1 MVYKR
6 CGGEQNFTIK
16 VNADKLCGHFLPKDV
31 FMFSFLNSS
40 RPQNNHQGK
49 VIALMNQ
56 KGGVGKTTMAFN
68 LAHAFAHQ
76 GKKVLC
82 LDMDPQ
88 GNFTSLFQ
96 TKSPEFHIHHLLV
109 NSVKELK
116 ALHTP
121 VLLAD
126 VLIKTD
132 QEEGV
137 RIDLLPAGQEL
148 SGFELTVAGIN
159 APRQLILKKFIEKFE
174 LRSLYDM
181 IVIDGPPTLGLLV
194 VNILCATDGVLYPFV
209 PDRFSEQ
216 GLRNIQQVVA
226 DIAEMEI
233 TSTPKNL
240 GYIPNLFDVRRKQA
254 SSDLEHIRTGLG
266 DGHMYGPFT
275 NKVQFGKSLAQ
286 RKSVFNFKSAEFK
299 DLQRQFTEMT
309 QNVHRE
315 LQS

>member
-1 MVYKR
+1 
-6 CGGEQNFTIK
+6 
-16 VNADKLCGHFLPKDV
+16 
-31 FMFSFLNSS
+31 MFSFFKANPAPTANQA
-40 RPQNNHQGK
+40 RI
-49 VIALMNQ
+49 IALMNQ

-82 LDMDPQ
+82 IDMDPQ
-88 GNFTSLFQ
+88 ANFSSLFDIP
-96 TKSPEFHIHHLLV
+96 TSDDRKNIHHLLI

-116 ALHTP
+116 ALHTSTF
-121 VLLAD
+121 LND
-126 VLIKTD
+126 VIIKTN
-132 QEEGV
+132 EN
-137 RIDLLPAGQEL
+137 IDLIPSGQEL

-174 LRSLYDM
+174 LRSQYDV
-181 IVIDGPPTLGLLV
+181 IIIDGPPTLGLLV

-216 GLRNIQQVVA
+216 GLKNIQQVVA

-240 GYIPNLFDVRRKQA
+240 GYIPNLFDTRRKQA
-254 SSDLEHIRTGLG
+254 STDLEHIRETLG
-266 DGHMYGPFT
+266 EATMHEAFT

-286 RKSVFNFKSAEFK
+286 RKSVFHFKSNDFK
-299 DLQRQFTEMT
+299 DLQRQFVSMTEA
-309 QNVHRE
+309 VSKE
-315 LQS
+315 LN

>member
-1 MVYKR
+1 
-6 CGGEQNFTIK
+6 
-16 VNADKLCGHFLPKDV
+16 
-31 FMFSFLNSS
+31 MFSFFKANQETSTGTG
-40 RPQNNHQGK
+40 R

-68 LAHAFAHQ
+68 LAHAFRHQ

-82 LDMDPQ
+82 IDMDPQ
-88 GNFTSLFQ
+88 SNFTSLFDV
-96 TKSPEFHIHHLLV
+96 KVSDDARNIHHLLI

-121 VLLAD
+121 AFINEVIVKSD
-126 VLIKTD
+126 D
-132 QEEGV
+132 G
-137 RIDLLPAGQEL
+137 IDLIPSGQEL

-174 LRSLYDM
+174 LRSQYDV
-181 IVIDGPPTLGLLV
+181 IIIDGPPTLGLLV

-216 GLRNIQQVVA
+216 GLKNIQQVVE

-233 TSTPKNL
+233 TRTPKNL
-240 GYIPNLFDVRRKQA
+240 GYIPNLFDTRRKQA
-254 SSDLEHIRTGLG
+254 TTDLEHIKLTLG
-266 DGHMYGPFT
+266 EATVHEAFT

-286 RKSVFNFKSAEFK
+286 RKSVFHYKSNEYK
-299 DLQRQFTEMT
+299 DLQRQFVAMTET
-309 QNVHRE
+309 VHKE
-315 LQS
+315 LMV

>member
-1 MVYKR
+1 
-6 CGGEQNFTIK
+6 
-16 VNADKLCGHFLPKDV
+16 
-31 FMFSFLNSS
+31 MFSFFKSDKGNTNQS
-40 RPQNNHQGK
+40 GK

-68 LAHAFAHQ
+68 LAHAFHHA

-88 GNFTSLFQ
+88 GNFSSLFGVESHE
-96 TKSPEFHIHHLLV
+96 KHIHHLLV
-109 NSVKELK
+109 NSLKELK

-121 VLLAD
+121 ILLQD
-126 VLIKTD
+126 VLTKTED
-132 QEEGV
+132 G
-137 RIDLLPAGQEL
+137 IDLIPSGQEL

-159 APRQLILKKFIEKFE
+159 APRQLILKKFIEKYD
-174 LRSLYDM
+174 LRSQYDV
-181 IVIDGPPTLGLLV
+181 IIIDGPPTLGLLV

-216 GLRNIQQVVA
+216 GLKNIQQVVS

-240 GYIPNLFDVRRKQA
+240 GYIPNLFDSRRKQA
-254 SSDLEHIRTGLG
+254 GEDLDSIKTNLG
-266 DGHMYGPFT
+266 EAFIHEPFM

-286 RKSVFNFKSAEFK
+286 KRSVFHYKSAEFK
-299 DLQRQFTEMT
+299 DLQRQFLTMSES
-309 QNVHRE
+309 VERE
-315 LQS
+315 LFS

>member
-1 MVYKR
+1 
-6 CGGEQNFTIK
+6 
-16 VNADKLCGHFLPKDV
+16 
-31 FMFSFLNSS
+31 MFSFLKPNQTTT
-40 RPQNNHQGK
+40 QNQGK

-88 GNFTSLFQ
+88 GNFTSLFNIDM
-96 TKSPEFHIHHLLV
+96 PEMHMHHLLI
-109 NSVKELK
+109 NSIKELK
-116 ALHTP
+116 ALHSSA
-121 VLLAD
+121 LLSD
-126 VLIKTD
+126 IIVKTE
-132 QEEGV
+132 QQEGV
-137 RIDLLPAGQEL
+137 HIDLLPAGQEL

-159 APRQLILKKFIEKFE
+159 APRQLILKKFIEKYE
-174 LRSLYDM
+174 LRSQYDV

-194 VNILCATDGVLYPFV
+194 VNILCAADGVLYPFV

-216 GLRNIQQVVA
+216 GLKNILQVVS
-226 DIAEMEI
+226 DIADMEI

-254 SSDLEHIRTGLG
+254 GNDLAHIKETLG
-266 DGHMYGPFT
+266 EAFVYEAFT

-286 RKSVFNFKSAEFK
+286 RKSVFQFKSSEYK
-299 DLQRQFTEMT
+299 DLQRQFTLMT
-309 QNVHRE
+309 ETVQRE
-315 LQS
+315 LHS

>member
-1 MVYKR
+1 
-6 CGGEQNFTIK
+6 
-16 VNADKLCGHFLPKDV
+16 
-31 FMFSFLNSS
+31 MFSFFKANPAPTENQA
-40 RPQNNHQGK
+40 RI
-49 VIALMNQ
+49 IALMNQ

-82 LDMDPQ
+82 IDMDPQ
-88 GNFTSLFQ
+88 ANFSSLFDIPASDDR
-96 TKSPEFHIHHLLV
+96 KNIHHLLI

-116 ALHTP
+116 ALHTSTF
-121 VLLAD
+121 LND
-126 VLIKTD
+126 VIIKTD
-132 QEEGV
+132 EN
-137 RIDLLPAGQEL
+137 IDLIPSGQEL

-174 LRSLYDM
+174 LRSQYDV
-181 IVIDGPPTLGLLV
+181 IIIDGPPTLGLLV

-216 GLRNIQQVVA
+216 GLKNIQQVVA

-240 GYIPNLFDVRRKQA
+240 GYIPNLFDTRRKQA
-254 SSDLEHIRTGLG
+254 STDLEHIRESLG
-266 DGHMYGPFT
+266 EATMHEAFT

-286 RKSVFNFKSAEFK
+286 RKSVFHFKSNDFK
-299 DLQRQFTEMT
+299 DLQRQFVSMTEA
-309 QNVHRE
+309 VSKE
-315 LQS
+315 LN

>member
-1 MVYKR
+1 
-6 CGGEQNFTIK
+6 
-16 VNADKLCGHFLPKDV
+16 
-31 FMFSFLNSS
+31 MFSFLKPN
-40 RPQNNHQGK
+40 QNTTKDQGK

-88 GNFTSLFQ
+88 GNFTSLFDVVV
-96 TKSPEFHIHHLLV
+96 PEQHIHHLLI
-109 NSVKELK
+109 NTLKELK
-116 ALHTP
+116 ALHTS
-121 VLLAD
+121 VLLSD
-126 VLIKTD
+126 VLVKTK
-132 QEEGV
+132 QEDGV
-137 RIDLLPAGQEL
+137 QIDLIPSGQEL

-159 APRQLILKKFIEKFE
+159 APRQLILKKFIEKYE
-174 LRSLYDM
+174 LRSQYDV

-216 GLRNIQQVVA
+216 GLKNIQQVVA
-226 DIAEMEI
+226 DIADMEI

-254 SSDLEHIRTGLG
+254 TTDLAHIRETLG
-266 DGHMYGPFT
+266 EGTMYEAFT

-286 RKSVFNFKSAEFK
+286 RKSVFHYKSNEYK
-299 DLQRQFTEMT
+299 DLQRQFTAMT
-309 QNVHRE
+309 ETVARE

>member
-1 MVYKR
+1 MK
-6 CGGEQNFTIK
+6 G
-16 VNADKLCGHFLPKDV
+16 AA
-31 FMFSFLNSS
+31 FMFSFFKGSS
-40 RPQNNHQGK
+40 TLPQNTGK

-88 GNFTSLFQ
+88 GNFTSLFDV
-96 TKSPEFHIHHLLV
+96 KAKDYHIHHLLV

-116 ALHTP
+116 ALHSP
-121 VLLAD
+121 ALLSD

-132 QEEGV
+132 EN
-137 RIDLLPAGQEL
+137 IDLLPSGQEL

-159 APRQLILKKFIEKFE
+159 APRQLILKKFIEKYE
-174 LRSLYDM
+174 LRNNYDV

-194 VNILCATDGVLYPFV
+194 VNILCAADGVLYPFV

-216 GLRNIQQVVA
+216 GLKNIQQVVA

-233 TSTPKNL
+233 TNTPKNL
-240 GYIPNLFDVRRKQA
+240 GYIPNLFDTRRKQA
-254 SSDLEHIRTGLG
+254 TEDLEHLKKTFGEATM
-266 DGHMYGPFT
+266 HEAFT
-275 NKVQFGKSLAQ
+275 NRVQFGKSLAQ
-286 RKSVFNFKSAEFK
+286 RRSVFHYKSMEYK
-299 DLQRQFTEMT
+299 DLQRQFVSMSETV
-309 QNVHRE
+309 QKE

>member
-1 MVYKR
+1 
-6 CGGEQNFTIK
+6 
-16 VNADKLCGHFLPKDV
+16 
-31 FMFSFLNSS
+31 MFSFLK
-40 RPQNNHQGK
+40 QNKAQDQNQGK

-88 GNFTSLFQ
+88 GNFTSLFDVNI
-96 TKSPEFHIHHLLV
+96 PEKHIHHLLI
-109 NSVKELK
+109 NSIKELK
-116 ALHTP
+116 ALHSNI
-121 VLLAD
+121 LISD
-126 VLIKTD
+126 VIKKTE
-132 QEEGV
+132 QEEGIH
-137 RIDLLPAGQEL
+137 IDLLPAGQEL

-159 APRQLILKKFIEKFE
+159 APRQLILKKFIEKYE
-174 LRSLYDM
+174 LRSQYDV

-194 VNILCATDGVLYPFV
+194 VNILCAADGILYPFV

-216 GLRNIQQVVA
+216 GLKNIQQVVT
-226 DIAEMEI
+226 DISEMEI

-240 GYIPNLFDVRRKQA
+240 GYIPNLFDIRRKQA
-254 SSDLEHIRTGLG
+254 SSDLANIKQTLG
-266 DGHMYGPFT
+266 EATVYEPFT

-286 RKSVFNFKSAEFK
+286 RKSVFHYKSLEYK
-299 DLQRQFTEMT
+299 DLQRQFTVMT
-309 QNVHRE
+309 ETVHRE

>member
-1 MVYKR
+1 
-6 CGGEQNFTIK
+6 
-16 VNADKLCGHFLPKDV
+16 
-31 FMFSFLNSS
+31 
-40 RPQNNHQGK
+40 
-49 VIALMNQ
+49 MNQ

-68 LAHAFAHQ
+68 LAHAFAHE

-88 GNFTSLFQ
+88 ANFSSLFDIQ
-96 TKSPEFHIHHLLV
+96 ASDYHIYHLLI

-116 ALHTP
+116 ALHTS
-121 VLLAD
+121 VLPSD
-126 VLIKTD
+126 VIVKTE
-132 QEEGV
+132 QEDGV
-137 RIDLLPAGQEL
+137 QIDLLPAGQEL
-148 SGFELTVAGIN
+148 SGFELTVAGMN
-159 APRQLILKKFIEKFE
+159 GPRQLILKKFIEKYE
-174 LRSLYDM
+174 LRSQYDV

-216 GLRNIQQVVA
+216 GLKNIQQVVS

-240 GYIPNLFDVRRKQA
+240 GYIPNLFDIRRKQA
-254 SSDLEHIRTGLG
+254 SSDLAQIKETLG
-266 DGHMYGPFT
+266 EATVYEAFT

-286 RKSVFNFKSAEFK
+286 RKSVFQFKSSEYK
-299 DLQRQFTEMT
+299 DLQRQFVDMS
-309 QNVHRE
+309 QNVTKE

>member
-1 MVYKR
+1 
-6 CGGEQNFTIK
+6 
-16 VNADKLCGHFLPKDV
+16 
-31 FMFSFLNSS
+31 MFSFFKPN
-40 RPQNNHQGK
+40 QENTMNQGK

-76 GKKVLC
+76 NKKVLC

-88 GNFTSLFQ
+88 GNFSSLFKEEAREG
-96 TKSPEFHIHHLLV
+96 KSIHQLLI
-109 NSVKELK
+109 NSLKELK

-121 VLLAD
+121 TMIND
-126 VLIKTD
+126 VLIKA
-132 QEEGV
+132 EEN
-137 RIDLLPAGQEL
+137 IDLLPSGQDL

-159 APRQLILKKFIEKFE
+159 APRQLILKKFIEKYQ
-174 LRSLYDM
+174 LRTQYDV
-181 IVIDGPPTLGLLV
+181 IIIDGPPTLGLLV

-216 GLRNIQQVVA
+216 GLKNIQQVVE

-240 GYIPNLFDVRRKQA
+240 GYIPNLFDTRRKQA
-254 SSDLEHIRTGLG
+254 NHDLEKIRGSLG
-266 DGHMYGPFT
+266 EATMHEAFT

-286 RKSVFNFKSAEFK
+286 RKSVFHYKSMEYK
-299 DLQRQFTEMT
+299 DLQRQFTLMSET
-309 QNVHRE
+309 VQKE
-315 LQS
+315 LQI

>member
-1 MVYKR
+1 
-6 CGGEQNFTIK
+6 
-16 VNADKLCGHFLPKDV
+16 
-31 FMFSFLNSS
+31 MFSFFKSNQETTDVKG
-40 RPQNNHQGK
+40 R

-82 LDMDPQ
+82 IDMDPQ
-88 GNFTSLFQ
+88 SNFSSLFDLPVVPDR
-96 TKSPEFHIHHLLV
+96 KNIHHLLV

-116 ALHTP
+116 ALHT
-121 VLLAD
+121 ATFIND
-126 VLIKTD
+126 VIVKGED
-132 QEEGV
+132 G
-137 RIDLLPAGQEL
+137 IDLIPSGQEL

-174 LRSLYDM
+174 LRSQYDV
-181 IVIDGPPTLGLLV
+181 IIIDGPPTLGLLV

-216 GLRNIQQVVA
+216 GLKNIQQVVS

-240 GYIPNLFDVRRKQA
+240 GYIPNLFDTRRKQA
-254 SSDLEHIRTGLG
+254 NADLEQIKVTLG
-266 DGHMYGPFT
+266 EATMHEAFT

-286 RKSVFNFKSAEFK
+286 RKSVFHFKSNEYK
-299 DLQRQFTEMT
+299 DLQRQFVAMTET
-309 QNVHRE
+309 VHKE
-315 LQS
+315 LHV

>member
-1 MVYKR
+1 
-6 CGGEQNFTIK
+6 
-16 VNADKLCGHFLPKDV
+16 
-31 FMFSFLNSS
+31 MFSFFKPSTEVS
-40 RPQNNHQGK
+40 GPEGK
-49 VIALMNQ
+49 VVALMNQ

-88 GNFTSLFQ
+88 SNFSSLFNLEY
-96 TKSPEFHIHHLLV
+96 SDDRRNIYHLLV

-116 ALHTP
+116 ALHTGT
-121 VLLAD
+121 LLSDVILKAEENID
-126 VLIKTD
+126 VL
-132 QEEGV
+132 
-137 RIDLLPAGQEL
+137 PSGQEL

-159 APRQLILKKFIEKFE
+159 APRQLILKKFIEKYN
-174 LRSLYDM
+174 LRSQYDV

-194 VNILCATDGVLYPFV
+194 VNILCASDGVLYPFV

-216 GLRNIQQVVA
+216 GLKNIQQVVA
-226 DIAEMEI
+226 DIADMEI

-254 SSDLEHIRTGLG
+254 NSDLVQIKESLG
-266 DGHMYGPFT
+266 EATMHEPFT

-286 RKSVFNFKSAEFK
+286 RKSVFHYKSSEYK
-299 DLQRQFTEMT
+299 DLQKQFVTMTET
-309 QNVHRE
+309 VQKE
-315 LQS
+315 LLS